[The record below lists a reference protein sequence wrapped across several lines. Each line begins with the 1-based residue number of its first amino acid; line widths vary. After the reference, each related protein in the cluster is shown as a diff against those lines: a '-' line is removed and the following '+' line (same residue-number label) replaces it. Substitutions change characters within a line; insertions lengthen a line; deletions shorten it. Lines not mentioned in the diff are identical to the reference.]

1 MAAFD
6 PNDINASSTQQNNA
20 SNAQQKLQADT
31 RQLAKDL
38 DDLLAQ
44 LPNLTGEAIETAKQT
59 FLSKAAQ
66 GSDKLASIKASVSD
80 SVSRGQECV
89 TDYTHREPIKALG
102 MALGV
107 GVLLGALLCRP
118 TRHGDRYDD

>member
-1 MAAFD
+1 MDALD
-6 PNDINASSTQQNNA
+6 PNDINPTNP
-20 SNAQQKLQADT
+20 QQKLQADT

-44 LPNLTGEAIETAKQT
+44 LPNLTGEAIEAAKQT
-59 FLSKAAQ
+59 FLAKAAQ

-80 SVSRGQECV
+80 SMSRGQECV
-89 TDYTHREPIKALG
+89 TQYTHREPIKALG
-102 MALGV
+102 MALGL

-118 TRHGDRYDD
+118 SRHGDRYDD

>member
-1 MAAFD
+1 MSAYD
-6 PNDINASSTQQNNA
+6 PNDSDT

-44 LPNLTGEAIETAKQT
+44 LPNLTGEAIASAKQT
-59 FLSKAAQ
+59 FLTKAAQ
-66 GSDKLASIKASVSD
+66 GSDKLASIKAQVSD

-89 TDYTHREPIKALG
+89 TEYTHREPIKALG
-102 MALGV
+102 MALGI
-107 GVLLGALLCRP
+107 GILLGALLCRP
-118 TRHGDRYDD
+118 MRHGDRYDD

>member
-1 MAAFD
+1 MTELD
-6 PNDINASSTQQNNA
+6 PNNINASD
-20 SNAQQKLQADT
+20 AQQKLRADT
-31 RQLAKDL
+31 RQMAQDL

-59 FLSKAAQ
+59 FLTKAAQ
-66 GSDKLASIKASVSD
+66 GQDKLASIKASVTD

-89 TDYTHREPIKALG
+89 TEYVHKEPMRALG

-118 TRHGDRYDD
+118 SRGYRDD

>member
-1 MAAFD
+1 MD
-6 PNDINASSTQQNNA
+6 PNDPNNINPPTS
-20 SNAQQKLQADT
+20 QQKLQSDT
-31 RQLAKDL
+31 RQLAQDL

-44 LPNLTGEAIETAKQT
+44 LPNLTGEAIQAAKEK

-66 GSDKLASIKASVSD
+66 GSDKLASIKASVTD
-80 SVSRGQECV
+80 SMSRGQECV
-89 TDYTHREPIKALG
+89 TDYTHKEPMKALG

-118 TRHGDRYDD
+118 THRSSRYDD

>member
-6 PNDINASSTQQNNA
+6 PNDTNVSSN
-20 SNAQQKLQADT
+20 QQKLQADT

-59 FLSKAAQ
+59 FLAKAAQ
-66 GSDKLASIKASVSD
+66 GTDKLASIKASVSD

-102 MALGV
+102 MALGI

-118 TRHGDRYDD
+118 TRHGERYDD

>member
-1 MAAFD
+1 MSAYD
-6 PNDINASSTQQNNA
+6 PTDTNP
-20 SNAQQKLQADT
+20 SNAQQKLQADS
-31 RQLAKDL
+31 RQLARDL

-59 FLSKAAQ
+59 FLTKAAQ
-66 GSDKLASIKASVSD
+66 GSDKLASIKASVTD

-89 TDYTHREPIKALG
+89 TEYTHREPIKALG
-102 MALGV
+102 MALGI

-118 TRHGDRYDD
+118 GRHYDRYDD